1 MALQA
6 LQRGPI
12 VTIFC
17 IRNRALARVLLFLPS
32 LGATL
37 VALQLPAKLVCRPL
51 WVVPR
56 NKEFSMRKQMAVTAA
71 LASALLITGCANTG
85 GMSDTTRRTAT
96 GAGVGALGGAAI
108 GALTGHNAGTG
119 ALIGAGVGALGT
131 YIWSQNLEKQKRE
144 MEAATQGTG
153 VGVTQTADN
162 QLKLDIPSDISF
174 DTGRADI
181 KGNFAPI
188 LDRFAEGLRNNP
200 NAEVRII
207 GHTDSTG
214 SDAINNPLSLQRA
227 ESTRNYLTARG
238 VNGARIQVQGMGSH
252 QPVAS
257 NATNEGRAR
266 NRRVEI
272 FVGERAPQ

>member
-1 MALQA
+1 
-6 LQRGPI
+6 
-12 VTIFC
+12 
-17 IRNRALARVLLFLPS
+17 
-32 LGATL
+32 
-37 VALQLPAKLVCRPL
+37 
-51 WVVPR
+51 
-56 NKEFSMRKQMAVTAA
+56 MRKQMAVTAA
-71 LASALLITGCANTG
+71 LASAFLITGCANT

-227 ESTRNYLTARG
+227 ESTRNYLTSRG

>member
-1 MALQA
+1 
-6 LQRGPI
+6 
-12 VTIFC
+12 
-17 IRNRALARVLLFLPS
+17 
-32 LGATL
+32 
-37 VALQLPAKLVCRPL
+37 
-51 WVVPR
+51 
-56 NKEFSMRKQMAVTAA
+56 MRKQLALTAA
-71 LASALLITGCANTG
+71 LASILFISGCANMD

-144 MEAATQGTG
+144 MEAATRGTG

-188 LDRFAEGLRNNP
+188 LDRFADGLRNNP

-214 SDAINNPLSLQRA
+214 SDAINDPLSLQRA
-227 ESTRNYLTARG
+227 ESTRNYLTSRG
-238 VNGARIQVQGMGSH
+238 VNGARIQVQGMGSR

-257 NATNEGRAR
+257 NATTEGRSR

-272 FVGERAPQ
+272 FVAERAR

>member
-1 MALQA
+1 MH
-6 LQRGPI
+6 
-12 VTIFC
+12 
-17 IRNRALARVLLFLPS
+17 
-32 LGATL
+32 
-37 VALQLPAKLVCRPL
+37 
-51 WVVPR
+51 
-56 NKEFSMRKQMAVTAA
+56 MRKHLILGTAITA
-71 LASALLITGCANTG
+71 LFISGCAN
-85 GMSDTTRRTAT
+85 MSDTQRRTAT
-96 GAGVGALGGAAI
+96 GAGVGALAGAVISSATGGSV
-108 GALTGHNAGTG
+108 GTG
-119 ALIGAGVGALGT
+119 AVIGAGVGALGT
-131 YIWSQNLEKQKRE
+131 YVWSQNMERQKRE
-144 MEAATQGTG
+144 MEQATQGTG
-153 VGVTQTADN
+153 VSVSQTQDN

-227 ESTRNYLTARG
+227 ESTRNYLTSRG

-272 FVGERAPQ
+272 FVGERPRG